1 MKSFTVAWKF
11 ILLIGLPFNITSLSP
26 IDPANESK
34 NLSSFD
40 VYVEPTIAS
49 EFAFIALKNEYQFSR
64 IVEKKGIALESI
76 GEKLNLP
83 RYQQPKGFILFRT
96 NEDGTWLYDNQKEIE
111 NSLNEFLKNQGE
123 EFTVF
128 FYNLDLEKINY
139 HLVQG
144 KGKIFNPKHQNT
156 GLFFVK
162 KEKTVNEKNS
172 GQAYILIYYNFE
184 DDLETS
190 EHEFRK
196 ISGYI
201 YPIDEGVIKGL

>member
-11 ILLIGLPFNITSLSP
+11 ILLIGLPFSVTSLSP
-26 IDPANESK
+26 IDPDNESK

-49 EFAFIALKNEYQFSR
+49 EFAFIVPKNEYQFSR
-64 IVEKKGIALESI
+64 IIEQKTIALESI
-76 GEKLNLP
+76 DGELNLP

-96 NEDGTWLYDNQKEIE
+96 NEDGTWRYDGQQEIE
-111 NSLNEFLKNQGE
+111 KSLNEFLKKQNE
-123 EFTVF
+123 EFTVL
-128 FYNLDLEKINY
+128 FYNLDLENISY
-139 HLVQG
+139 HLVQC
-144 KGKIFNPKHQNT
+144 KGEIFNPKHQNT

-162 KEKTVNEKNS
+162 KEKTVNEKNR

-201 YPIDEGVIKGL
+201 CPIDEGIIKGL